1 MRRVGGSH
9 PVRRL
14 GRRSRLRRER
24 KRLVEARICRS
35 RQVCGAA
42 VAAGAATGFG
52 AAIAGLAAAD
62 CGTVPSV
69 WSPFTATVRIGRGEL
84 LGNVPLLWTGPVLG
98 DGTADGET
106 LATDGGF
113 AFWFSGGN
121 TTRGP
126 PALAL
131 TSTGASSRGTIFSVP
146 SPLAMRSGT
155 LAEESVGAGTILVGV
170 LSALM
175 IGGSPLRGEPI

>member
-1 MRRVGGSH
+1 M
-9 PVRRL
+9 
-14 GRRSRLRRER
+14 
-24 KRLVEARICRS
+24 
-35 RQVCGAA
+35 
-42 VAAGAATGFG
+42 
-52 AAIAGLAAAD
+52 AAAD
-62 CGTVPSV
+62 CGAALSV
-69 WSPFTATVRIGRGEL
+69 WSPFTATVLIGRGEL
-84 LGNVPLLWTGPVLG
+84 FGSVPLLAPGG
-98 DGTADGET
+98 GTADGDT

-146 SPLAMRSGT
+146 SPIAMRSGT

-175 IGGSPLRGEPI
+175 IGGSPLRDEPI